1 MNTYVYLA
9 ILVLALIV
17 VVALP
22 IAVRMLKRKANAAA
36 RAAGGRMDASLQQ
49 KIQASNEQQSTKD
62 ALILGTYLHFADAAS
77 GSAVVTSVL
86 QSAKNATLRS
96 EGTWTIAHGTPDA
109 ITATWTSDRARGT
122 LALAHQSRWQKRR

>member
-1 MNTYVYLA
+1 MNTYAYLA
-9 ILVLALIV
+9 ILVLVLIV

-36 RAAGGRMDASLQQ
+36 RAAGGRMGASLQQ

-77 GSAVVTSVL
+77 GSAVATSVL
-86 QSAKNATLRS
+86 QSAKNATLP
-96 EGTWTIAHGTPDA
+96 WTIAHGTPDA